1 MLSVNRVTLLLVS
14 LFLLGALL
22 RPVADAQSQ
31 TQQIEVSAQY
41 GATAITLYLVDE
53 SGRYLIPVA
62 RRVSEAEQNDPR
74 RAIAALIDGPQA
86 GPELRAVLL
95 PQTRLINFE
104 VDGDTARVNLSS
116 PAFTTDNTAQSID
129 AIRLTLTEFPAITTV
144 ELALDGQPVDR
155 QGNFIAQAMPL
166 PRPAAINAAEQP
178 TGQPVTMYYGYGP
191 EKSLLVP
198 VTRYLPDTDNMVAAA
213 IEQLLAGPS
222 PDSGLT
228 SVIPADVRLLE
239 ANLDQ
244 GVAFVDMSEELVYAY
259 RLKQANALQVR
270 KAVIATLTS
279 LPDVYAGSIEIGGS
293 ALLYFS
299 CQNVVMERP
308 QAKPWAIND
317 EFYLKSLEA
326 KKTT

>member
-1 MLSVNRVTLLLVS
+1 MVSVNRVTLLLVS

-31 TQQIEVSAQY
+31 IQQIKVSAQY

-53 SGRYLIPVA
+53 TGRYLIPVS

-74 RAIAALIDGPQA
+74 RAMAALINGPQA
-86 GPELRAVLL
+86 GPELQAVLL
-95 PQTRLINFE
+95 PQTRLLKFE
-104 VDGDTARVNLSS
+104 VTGDTARVNLSD
-116 PAFTTDNTAQSID
+116 PAFATDDPVQAID
-129 AIRLTLTEFPAITTV
+129 AIRLTLTEFPAITAV
-144 ELALDGQPVDR
+144 ELAVDGQPLDA
-155 QGNFIAQAMPL
+155 QGNLVARTTPL

-178 TGQPVTMYYGYGP
+178 TGRPVTMHYGYGP

-198 VTRYLPDTDNMVAAA
+198 MTRYILPDTNMVAQAMQ
-213 IEQLLAGPS
+213 ELLAGPP

-228 SVIPADVRLLE
+228 SVIPADVQLLE
-239 ANLDQ
+239 AKLEQ
-244 GVAFVDMSEELVYAY
+244 GVAYVDLSEELVYAY

-317 EFYLKSLEA
+317 EFYLKPLEP
-326 KKTT
+326 KKST